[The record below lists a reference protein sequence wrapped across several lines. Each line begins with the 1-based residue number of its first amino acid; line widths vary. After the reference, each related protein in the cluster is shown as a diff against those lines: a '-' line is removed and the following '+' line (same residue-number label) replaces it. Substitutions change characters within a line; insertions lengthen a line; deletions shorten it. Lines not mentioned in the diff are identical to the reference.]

1 MRASGRSEEAEALKE
16 DRRKNW
22 AERRRRQREIDEER
36 QRRIQVLSRDLR
48 VCGF

>member
-1 MRASGRSEEAEALKE
+1 MKLHERPQEAESLKE

-22 AERRRRQREIDEER
+22 AERRRRQREIDQRR

-48 VCGF
+48 VCAF